1 MHEDRDGGLLKGVR
15 AWTLTEGHVGMETQT
30 RALATALGCEVEVK
44 RAVPPRWGGLPTLLW
59 PAPLTVA
66 NLAGAVLE
74 PPWPDILITCG
85 RRSVAPALAVKRAS
99 RKSGGPA
106 TYLIHIQNP
115 RVPLKRFDAV
125 VVPAH
130 DGVVGDNVVQCL
142 GSVHG
147 LTVARLA
154 SEAEAERAR
163 FAHLARPLVT
173 VLVGGPSRAYDIG
186 AGEIVALADRLRAL
200 QTATGCGLAVMPSR
214 RTGLANVALLR
225 TRLEG
230 TGAYVWDGVEN
241 NPHLALIGLADALI
255 VTCDSVNM
263 TCEAAASGKPV
274 YVAMY
279 PGSSARF
286 DAVHAAMR
294 TRGHTRPFDG
304 ALDLAW
310 RPEPLREIAAA
321 ASEIVR
327 RYQEARG

>member
-1 MHEDRDGGLLKGVR
+1 MDAAQENGPLEGVR
-15 AWTLTEGHVGMETQT
+15 AWTLTEGHVGMEIQT
-30 RALATALGCEVEVK
+30 HALATALGCEVTVK
-44 RAVPPRWGGLPTLLW
+44 RAEPPRWGGLPALLW
-59 PAPLTVA
+59 PAPLRVA
-66 NLAGAVLE
+66 NLAGAELV

-99 RKSGGPA
+99 RKSGGPG

-115 RVPLKRFDAV
+115 RVPLKRFDAI

-130 DGVVGDNVVQCL
+130 DGVEGDNVITCL

-147 LTVARLA
+147 LTESRLA
-154 SEAEAERAR
+154 AEAEAQHAR

-200 QTATGCGLAVMPSR
+200 QEAIGCGLAIVPSR
-214 RTGLANVALLR
+214 RTGLANVALMR
-225 TRLEG
+225 ARLEG
-230 TGAYVWDGVEN
+230 TGAYVWDGIVL
-241 NPHLALIGLADALI
+241 NPYLALIGLADALI

-279 PGSSARF
+279 PGYSARF
-286 DAVHAAMR
+286 EAFYAAMR
-294 TRGHTRPFDG
+294 ERGHTRPFDG
-304 ALDLAW
+304 EVDLAW
-310 RPEPLREIAAA
+310 QPAPLREIAAA
-321 ASEIVR
+321 AGEIAR
-327 RYQEARG
+327 RYRAARR